1 MYSRRQ
7 VRVGQTFILALVVL
21 LGIWTTTAM
30 AQDSASQSDDSSNT
44 AKPVLPSSDSG
55 KDEAKATPLPAT
67 DTPAPRV
74 GKVPLPEGYVVGI
87 GDVLDINVWKE
98 NELTKTVGV
107 RPDGMITLPLVGEIK
122 AVGLTPDQLQAQIT
136 DALQKVLSDPV
147 VTVAVVAVNSLSYNV
162 MGNIGK
168 PGYYPL
174 THPVTI
180 LDAIALAGGFRD
192 FAKQKKIYVL
202 RTDAG
207 GKQQKIFFNYKQV
220 IKGQN
225 MAQNILLKPNDTLV
239 IP

>member
-1 MYSRRQ
+1 MVSRQQ
-7 VRVGQTFILALVVL
+7 VRVGQTFILALIVL
-21 LGIWTTTAM
+21 LGMWATTAA
-30 AQDSASQSDDSSNT
+30 AQDTASQSDDSSNA

-74 GKVPLPEGYVVGI
+74 SKVALPEGYVVGI
-87 GDVLDINVWKE
+87 GDVLDVNVWRE
-98 NELTKTVGV
+98 SELSKPVGV

-136 DALQKVLSDPV
+136 AALEKVLSDPV
-147 VTVAVVAVNSLSYNV
+147 VTVAVVAVNSLSYNI
-162 MGNIGK
+162 MGNVGK

-174 THPVTI
+174 THPITI

-192 FAKQKKIYVL
+192 FAKQKKVYVL
-202 RTDAG
+202 RTDAN
-207 GKQQKIFFNYKQV
+207 GKQQKIFFNYKEV
-220 IKGQN
+220 IRGQK
-225 MAQNILLKPNDTLV
+225 MAQNILLKPNDVLV